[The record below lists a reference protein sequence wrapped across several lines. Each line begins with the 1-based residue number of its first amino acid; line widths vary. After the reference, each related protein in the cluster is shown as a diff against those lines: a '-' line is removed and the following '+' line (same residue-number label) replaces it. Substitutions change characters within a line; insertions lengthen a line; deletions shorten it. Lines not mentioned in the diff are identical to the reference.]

1 MENKPLL
8 TQATFK
14 FIQEPNTN
22 GTTGKNDEELEIT
35 MEYVCGWLDV
45 EGGFY
50 VLRTNTGWS
59 INNISDLKELFNQI
73 ENIKFNEDNNC

>member
-35 MEYVCGWLDV
+35 MEYVCGGLDV